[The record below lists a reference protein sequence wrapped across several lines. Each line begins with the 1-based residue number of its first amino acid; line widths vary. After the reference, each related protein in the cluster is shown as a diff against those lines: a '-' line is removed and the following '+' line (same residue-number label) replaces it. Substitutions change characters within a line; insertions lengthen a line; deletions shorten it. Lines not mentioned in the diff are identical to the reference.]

1 MRVFPNIAATV
12 KVRKRLRIASGSQP
26 PSGSV
31 PINLHENNV
40 TLSTAPRSSAISSSR
55 LPASAE
61 DVPIKERSISGAD
74 IIL

>member
-31 PINLHENNV
+31 SINLHENNRDIV
-40 TLSTAPRSSAISSSR
+40 DRAAIQRNFQQAIAR
-55 LPASAE
+55 L
-61 DVPIKERSISGAD
+61 G
-74 IIL
+74 